1 MNFNKEECLDALPKV
16 HEDTEAYV
24 MIKNLINTYFKMI
37 EHMEKTSLYDVYTY
51 ESRVTEAFVE
61 PMRILAHENEKLKK
75 EVNELR
81 SKKGLSKKYK

>member
-1 MNFNKEECLDALPKV
+1 
-16 HEDTEAYV
+16 
-24 MIKNLINTYFKMI
+24 MI